1 MALCSPVAHTVRSR
15 RDHPTSK
22 AAVIDVSYRSTIGFC
37 PRPGCGQHIDVSVG
51 RYPGGVND
59 RGGFVIECASCH
71 QKLHVRVSNPN
82 DASSVESGGRVVDR
96 WDDEIGG
103 DRESVLA
110 AHGLSEADQLSDTML
125 YIPSREPNDPL
136 FERSDRSIYSC
147 TICGGDLEA
156 PAYAELDKSLS
167 AVNQSITSFIGG
179 PYLKGYTPVP
189 AAIEVTLSV
198 SCGCTARPVSF
209 FRDFS
214 ERDHFVRSASDF
226 ILAGPEDPSMLSDI
240 DGIYTRNECLAIFKK
255 LLLRWR
261 ARNRVVMLVVPFIGF
276 DYPSREEDKLKLW
289 NMVLGYTDPARTLL
303 VTRRRTYN
311 SFKEVAAKQGLDL
324 NVLKKYGL
332 LARLLETLDEKK
344 ALFKTDSHAK
354 FYAAV
359 GPETTEVLSGSFNI
373 HSGEYVENLLFKTYS
388 STEFIA
394 RYLMPLGVLFDLTQV
409 KSPRA
414 LLRLEVSGSQ
424 VVRTSCETV

>member
-1 MALCSPVAHTVRSR
+1 M
-15 RDHPTSK
+15 
-22 AAVIDVSYRSTIGFC
+22 DVSHRLTIGIC
-37 PRPGCGQHIDVSVG
+37 PTPDCGQRINVSIG
-51 RYPGGVND
+51 RFPGGVND
-59 RGGFVIECASCH
+59 RGGFVIECANCRKMSH
-71 QKLHVRVSNPN
+71 IAVANPD
-82 DASSVESGGRVVDR
+82 DASSVQSGGRVVDR
-96 WDDEIGG
+96 WDDDIDG

-110 AHGLSEADQLSDTML
+110 VHGQTEADRLSDTML
-125 YIPSREPNDPL
+125 YIPQQEPNDPL
-136 FERSDRSIYSC
+136 FERAARSIYRC
-147 TICGGDLEA
+147 PLCGNDLEA
-156 PAYAELDKSLS
+156 PAYAELENALS
-167 AVNQSITSFIGG
+167 AVNRSITSFIGG
-179 PYLKGYTPVP
+179 AYLKGYTPVP
-189 AAIEVTLSV
+189 AAIEVTLDA
-198 SCGCTARPVSF
+198 SCGCATRQVSF

-214 ERDHFVRSASDF
+214 ERDHFVRTASDF
-226 ILAGPEDPSMLSDI
+226 ILAGPNDPSMLFDI

-324 NVLKKYGL
+324 DVLKKYGL

-354 FYAAV
+354 FYAAI

-388 STEFIA
+388 SAEFLS
-394 RYLMPLGVLFDLTQV
+394 RYLWPLGVLFDQTQV
-409 KSPRA
+409 RSPRPI
-414 LLRLEVSGSQ
+414 LSVEVAGGE
-424 VVRTSCETV
+424 VIWTTCENA